1 MHKKYIQTA
10 IKDLPNAKDLIM
22 RNYFQFD
29 KHATNYR
36 QETLAGFTTFLSMAY
51 IIIVNPAIL
60 EAAGIPRGPS
70 MTATILSAA
79 FGTIIMGL
87 YAKRPFAIAPYM
99 GENAFIAFTVVKGLG
114 FPWQTALGAIF
125 IAGLLFTVLTVLK
138 IRGWLAAAIPSS
150 LKYSFAVGIGLFLAF
165 IGLNET
171 GIVAC
176 GTPGAPVCLGRVTTA
191 PVIIAIAGFLVIA
204 WLMVKRIRGAIII
217 GILCATLLSIAFGI
231 SPMPRGLVSL
241 PPNPLPILMQMD
253 IRGALAP
260 RALPVVLI
268 IFVMAFVDTVGT
280 LVGLSARAGLM
291 DEEGNLPEIEKPM
304 LADALSNLIAPAL
317 GTTTTGA
324 YIESAAG
331 IEEGGRTGFTSLVVA
346 ALFLLSLFFAPLTTA
361 VPPHAYGAA
370 LVIIGIF
377 MIAPIT
383 RINFSDYTELIPA
396 FLTIVLMSFTYNI
409 GVGMTAGLITYPFL
423 KAITGRVREVPR
435 PMWLLAALSLSFYLF
450 YPYR

>member
-1 MHKKYIQTA
+1 MK
-10 IKDLPNAKDLIM
+10 
-22 RNYFQFD
+22 NYFQFERYG
-29 KHATNYR
+29 TSYR
-36 QETLAGFTTFLSMAY
+36 QETLAGLTTFLTMAY

-60 EAAGIPRGPS
+60 EAAGIPKGPS

-79 FGTIIMGL
+79 FGTLIMGI
-87 YAKRPFAIAPYM
+87 YARRPFAIAPYM

-125 IAGLLFTVLTVLK
+125 IAGVLFTILTVLK
-138 IRGWLAAAIPSS
+138 IRSWLADAIPSS

-176 GTPGAPVCLGRVTTA
+176 GVPGAPVCLGRVITPT
-191 PVIIAIAGFLVIA
+191 VLIAITGFLVTA
-204 WLMVKRIRGAIII
+204 WLIVIRVHGAIII
-217 GILCATLLSIAFGI
+217 GILCSTVI
-231 SPMPRGLVSL
+231 SFMAGVSSLPREIVSL

-253 IRGALAP
+253 IMGALSP
-260 RALPVVLI
+260 KALPVVLI

-280 LVGLSARAGLM
+280 LVGLSARAGLL
-291 DEEGNLPEIEKPM
+291 DENGNLPEIEKPM
-304 LADALSNLIAPAL
+304 LADALANLIAPAL

-331 IEEGGRTGFTSLVVA
+331 IEEGGRTGFTSIVVA
-346 ALFLLSLFFAPLTTA
+346 LFFLLSLFFAPLATA
-361 VPPHAYGAA
+361 VPPHAYGTA

-377 MIAPIT
+377 MIAPIA
-383 RINFSDYTELIPA
+383 RLDFSNYTELIPA
-396 FLTIVLMSFTYNI
+396 FLTIALMSFTYNI
-409 GVGMTAGLITYPFL
+409 GVGMTAGLITYPLL
-423 KAITGRVREVPR
+423 KTITGRFREVPR
-435 PMWLLAALSLSFYLF
+435 PMWLLAALSLSFYIF